1 MAEIE
6 CLPLWNDVLR
16 LQTFRPLLDF
26 ELDLL
31 SFIQRLVTVALNG
44 GKMDEYILAR
54 LALNEPKTFR
64 TVKPLSPP
72 LPFAHGIPL
81 LLIRSQERCFLTGSA
96 YLVGRSTGPV
106 ENFLLKRGVML
117 A

>member
-6 CLPLWNDVLR
+6 RLPLWNDVLR

-31 SFIQRLVTVALNG
+31 SFIQRLVTVALNR

-54 LALNEPKTFR
+54 LALNEPKAFR
-64 TVKPLSPP
+64 CVKPLHYT
-72 LPFAHGIPL
+72 LLFAHGIPL
-81 LLIRSQERCFLTGSA
+81 L
-96 YLVGRSTGPV
+96 
-106 ENFLLKRGVML
+106 
-117 A
+117 